1 MSIPVAPRGSG
12 TNHATRRFLA
22 VAIGASCVAGLAFAV
37 GFAVPVMATTS
48 GVAVYQARSN
58 NVGVDLGSQ
67 ANATTVLTK
76 KVPAGKYL
84 VHGQIGVNTQ
94 PGSFI
99 VCALSNTLNGND
111 GIFGVFTNQWTFGAQ
126 ENVSE
131 DEVLKI
137 AAGQSI
143 HLTCA
148 DNNGKAGDTVG
159 DAVIEAIPANAV
171 R

>member
-1 MSIPVAPRGSG
+1 
-12 TNHATRRFLA
+12 
-22 VAIGASCVAGLAFAV
+22 
-37 GFAVPVMATTS
+37 MATTN

-58 NVGVDLGSQ
+58 NVGIDLGSQ
-67 ANATTVLTK
+67 TTVLTK

-84 VHGQIGVNTQ
+84 VHGSIQVNTQ

-111 GIFGVFTNQWTFGAQ
+111 GIFGVFTNQWTFAAQ

-131 DEVLKI
+131 EEVVTI

-143 HLTCA
+143 HLTCD
-148 DNNGKAGDTVG
+148 DNSGKAGNIVG